1 MSYLPCELHCHSVHS
16 DGSFSVAELL
26 RRAYDDHLALI
37 ALTDHNT
44 VSGHG
49 ELDDSITPAVPG
61 IEWTTFFG
69 HMLVLGARDFVDW
82 RDAVPANIDD
92 KIDQVHA
99 AGGLCGVAHPFQ
111 LGSPI
116 CTGGRWAF
124 DVQDWN
130 RVDYLEVWHD
140 AFGPDNGENAPATEL
155 WKSLLDKGYHLPITY
170 GRDWHRQSDR
180 HFGVTYLNM
189 EEPTASCALEAIRAG
204 RTVVSFGAKF
214 FFRVHRW
221 GETYGIGDTLKRGRV
236 IFSFFTDLHARR
248 KDEGD
253 EPVSYD
259 TIRIITNGNKCV
271 LETAVTERHARL
283 TLEPVGYRWGRK
295 AGPGHHFSHLYRIK
309 RHRNGF
315 RYGASLL
322 LAAQQTLPLFVVRQ
336 HAFPQPVKGRG
347 VVVVANVTQ
356 LVHHHI
362 VYGCLWVLHQ
372 VEGKADAVL
381 PVAGAKALF
390 GTCYLDPGGGYAQ
403 NLAVIGHPRRQF
415 RLGPAAQRF
424 RFRFR

>member
-140 AFGPDNGENAPATEL
+140 AFGPDNGENVPATEL

-189 EEPTASCALEAIRAG
+189 EEPTAACALEAIRAG

-221 GETYGIGDTLKRGRV
+221 GETYGIGDALKRGRV

-248 KDEGD
+248 KDESD

-283 TLEPVGYRWGRK
+283 TLEPGHWYICELWGAVGGEK
-295 AGPGHHFSHLYRIK
+295 QP
-309 RHRNGF
+309 
-315 RYGASLL
+315 
-322 LAAQQTLPLFVVRQ
+322 LAITSPIY
-336 HAFPQPVKGRG
+336 
-347 VVVVANVTQ
+347 T
-356 LVHHHI
+356 
-362 VYGCLWVLHQ
+362 
-372 VEGKADAVL
+372 E
-381 PVAGAKALF
+381 
-390 GTCYLDPGGGYAQ
+390 
-403 NLAVIGHPRRQF
+403 
-415 RLGPAAQRF
+415 
-424 RFRFR
+424 